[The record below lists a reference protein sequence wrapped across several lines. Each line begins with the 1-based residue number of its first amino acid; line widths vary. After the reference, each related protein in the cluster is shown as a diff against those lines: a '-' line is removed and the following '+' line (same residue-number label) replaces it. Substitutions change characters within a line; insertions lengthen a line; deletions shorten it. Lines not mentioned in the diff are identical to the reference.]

1 MPQRALTMSTS
12 LLCQWCSC
20 GYHPSRAKSSFVL
33 LLLLA
38 LCTEAGSDAVRPVRS
53 TVLKEIQLDLQDIR
67 KHNDAMSRLLAKKA
81 PFSQTAA
88 RALTQEARAEKF
100 AEQRLVKVLNL
111 ADLEVRGVRNST
123 NITSVDLHC
132 DKKHCSW
139 WDRLVFEIMSNR
151 SFVIAGLCAG
161 VVICICGLC
170 WEFRSKSTD
179 GVDVELGGDDLD
191 EARLSPISETLMEL
205 HRHAS
210 GNAAAVERLQE
221 RLDSELHRTE
231 LKLGTARLDAHGE
244 LLERTRASMATLE
257 SQEADARKELE
268 KRLEQME
275 DSTKGQLRMLAQRLE
290 VERQDGEASPRMAV
304 GLKSLN
310 GKVEALG
317 EELARLIQAQT
328 ITENDVSR
336 WKAAQERVLHL
347 EARLQS
353 MEKTKDHQGD
363 ELGRMEEHLRKRF
376 QEHNTLIQSG
386 MDKLRQSLFS
396 A

>member
-1 MPQRALTMSTS
+1 MDGLLSRDDASERANVEAQLGEWATYGAQ
-12 LLCQWCSC
+12 LRAWVGLQVDE
-20 GYHPSRAKSSFVL
+20 HVSRVL
-33 LLLLA
+33 PA
-38 LCTEAGSDAVRPVRS
+38 
-53 TVLKEIQLDLQDIR
+53 ILD
-67 KHNDAMSRLLAKKA
+67 
-81 PFSQTAA
+81 
-88 RALTQEARAEKF
+88 
-100 AEQRLVKVLNL
+100 
-111 ADLEVRGVRNST
+111 
-123 NITSVDLHC
+123 
-132 DKKHCSW
+132 
-139 WDRLVFEIMSNR
+139 
-151 SFVIAGLCAG
+151 
-161 VVICICGLC
+161 
-170 WEFRSKSTD
+170 
-179 GVDVELGGDDLD
+179 
-191 EARLSPISETLMEL
+191 ARLSPISETLMEL

-275 DSTKGQLRMLAQRLE
+275 DSTKAQLRMLAQRLE

-376 QEHNTLIQSG
+376 QEHNTLVQSG
-386 MDKLRQSLFS
+386 MDKLRQSLLVLVRTELAKAFRS
-396 A
+396 EAKAIAAMTS

>member
-1 MPQRALTMSTS
+1 MDGLLSRDDASERANVEAQLGEWATYGAQ
-12 LLCQWCSC
+12 LRAWVGLQVDE
-20 GYHPSRAKSSFVL
+20 HVSRVL
-33 LLLLA
+33 PA
-38 LCTEAGSDAVRPVRS
+38 
-53 TVLKEIQLDLQDIR
+53 ILD
-67 KHNDAMSRLLAKKA
+67 
-81 PFSQTAA
+81 
-88 RALTQEARAEKF
+88 
-100 AEQRLVKVLNL
+100 
-111 ADLEVRGVRNST
+111 
-123 NITSVDLHC
+123 
-132 DKKHCSW
+132 
-139 WDRLVFEIMSNR
+139 
-151 SFVIAGLCAG
+151 
-161 VVICICGLC
+161 
-170 WEFRSKSTD
+170 
-179 GVDVELGGDDLD
+179 
-191 EARLSPISETLMEL
+191 ARLSPISETLMEL
-205 HRHAS
+205 HRHAN

-275 DSTKGQLRMLAQRLE
+275 DSTKAQLRMLAQRLE

-347 EARLQS
+347 EGRLQS

-386 MDKLRQSLFS
+386 MDKLRQSLLVLVRTELAKAFRS
-396 A
+396 EAKAIAAMTS